1 MSTFRLLESQTEM
14 PPNEHV
20 QVIRIA
26 DRDAS
31 DADALQN
38 LPPGVN

>member
-1 MSTFRLLESQTEM
+1 MEFAE
-14 PPNEHV
+14 NIG
-20 QVIRIA
+20 VIMIA

-38 LPPGVN
+38 LPPGVY

>member
-1 MSTFRLLESQTEM
+1 MEFED
-14 PPNEHV
+14 EHV

-38 LPPGVN
+38 LPPGVY

>member
-1 MSTFRLLESQTEM
+1 MEFAE
-14 PPNEHV
+14 NIN
-20 QVIRIA
+20 VIRIA

-38 LPPGVN
+38 LPPGVY